1 MKREGQKMRLF
12 AVKEILE
19 RETDKHSITMDRIL
33 QLLQTKYDM
42 KAERK
47 SIYDDMRAFRESE
60 ILDVTPPQG
69 RERGYSVAE
78 RLFHISELKMM
89 IDAIQSSKFI
99 TEKKSNALIRKLE
112 RLTSRYEAE
121 ILCSKYEAQNL
132 QRDVVLSNRV
142 KSINSSSVLFRNIDV
157 IHRAI
162 SLNAQISFQYFT
174 FDLKKQKK
182 YMRKGERYQ
191 VSPWSM
197 IYTDDNYY
205 LLAYIDGD
213 FKHFRVD
220 KMDNVQAFILE
231 EGDSEIVTLE
241 REGREAFEKKDMS
254 AYTKYTFS
262 MYGDNPTPVTMVF
275 QNRMVGVVMDR
286 FGRDVLIMREDD
298 RHFRITVPVAVS
310 DQFFGWVFG
319 LGKTVRIVGPED
331 VKAKMKKALADISAR
346 YED

>member
-1 MKREGQKMRLF
+1 MRLF
-12 AVKEILE
+12 ALKEILE
-19 RETDKHSITMDRIL
+19 RETDEKHSITMDRIL

-89 IDAIQSSKFI
+89 IDAIQSSKFLSEAKTRELI
-99 TEKKSNALIRKLE
+99 KKIE
-112 RLTSRYEAE
+112 T
-121 ILCSKYEAQNL
+121 LCSKYEAQGL

-220 KMDNVQAFILE
+220 KMDNVEAFILE
-231 EGDSEIVTLE
+231 GGDSEIVTLE
-241 REGREAFEKKDMS
+241 REGKEEFEKKDMS

-262 MYGDNPTPVTMVF
+262 MYGGEPRPETMVF
-275 QNRMVGVVMDR
+275 DNDMAGAVMDR
-286 FGRDVLIMREDD
+286 FGNGILMLKEDEN
-298 RHFRITVPVAVS
+298 HFRITVNVAVS
-310 DQFFGWVFG
+310 GQFFGWVFG
-319 LGKTVRIVGPED
+319 LGKKARIVAPES
-331 VKAKMKKALADISAR
+331 VREQMKAELMEVMGK
-346 YED
+346 YT

>member
-12 AVKEILE
+12 ALKEILE
-19 RETDKHSITMDRIL
+19 RETDDKHSITMDGIL

-60 ILDVTPPQG
+60 FMYVTPPQG
-69 RERGYSVAE
+69 RERGYSVAD
-78 RLFHISELKMM
+78 RLFHVSELKMM
-89 IDAIQSSKFI
+89 IDAIQSSKFLS
-99 TEKKSNALIRKLE
+99 EKTTSDLIKKLE
-112 RLTSRYEAE
+112 T
-121 ILCSKYEAQNL
+121 LCSKYEAQGL
-132 QRDVVLSNRV
+132 QRNVVISNRV
-142 KSINSSSVLFRNIDV
+142 KSISSSSVLFRNIDV

-205 LLAYIDGD
+205 LLSYIDGD

-275 QNRMVGVVMDR
+275 QNRMVGVVVDR

-331 VKAKMKKALADISAR
+331 VKEKMKKALADISAR

>member
-1 MKREGQKMRLF
+1 MRLF
-12 AVKEILE
+12 ALKELLE
-19 RETDKHSITMDRIL
+19 RETDDKHSITMDRIL
-33 QLLQTKYDM
+33 QLLQTEYQIKG
-42 KAERK
+42 ERK

-60 ILDVTPPQG
+60 MLDVTPPQG
-69 RERGYSVAE
+69 KERGYSVAS
-78 RLFHISELKMM
+78 RTFDVSELKMM
-89 IDAIQSSKFI
+89 IDAIQSSKFLSEAK
-99 TEKKSNALIRKLE
+99 TRELINKME
-112 RLTSRYEAE
+112 T
-121 ILCSKYEAQNL
+121 LCSKHEAKTL
-132 QRDVVLSNRV
+132 HRDVVISNRV
-142 KSINSSSVLFRNIDV
+142 KSISSSTSLFRNVDT
-157 IHRAI
+157 IHRAMA
-162 SLNAQISFQYFT
+162 LNAQISFQYFT

-286 FGRDVLIMREDD
+286 FGRDVLIMKEDD
-298 RHFRITVPVAVS
+298 NHFRITVPVAVS

-319 LGKTVRIVGPED
+319 LGKMVRIVGPED
-331 VKAKMKKALADISAR
+331 VKEKMKKALADISAR

>member
-12 AVKEILE
+12 ALKEILE
-19 RETDKHSITMDRIL
+19 RETDDKHSITMDRIL
-33 QLLQTKYDM
+33 KLLQTKYDM

-60 ILDVTPPQG
+60 FLYVTPPQG
-69 RERGYSVAE
+69 KERGYTVTD

-89 IDAIQSSKFI
+89 IDAIESSKFLS
-99 TEKKSNALIRKLE
+99 EKTTRDLIKKLE
-112 RLTSRYEAE
+112 T
-121 ILCSKYEAQNL
+121 LCSKYEAQGL
-132 QRDVVLSNRV
+132 QRDVVISNRV
-142 KSINSSSVLFRNIDV
+142 KSISSSSVLFRNIDV

-182 YMRKGERYQ
+182 YMRKGERYT

-231 EGDSEIVTLE
+231 DKDLDADIVTLE
-241 REGREAFEKKDMS
+241 REGKAEFEKKDMS

-262 MYGDNPTPVTMVF
+262 MYGDDPTPVTMVF

-286 FGRDVLIMREDD
+286 FGRDVLIMKEDD

>member
-1 MKREGQKMRLF
+1 MRLF
-12 AVKEILE
+12 ALKEILE
-19 RETDKHSITMDRIL
+19 RETDDKHSITMDGIL

-60 ILDVTPPQG
+60 FMYVTPPQG
-69 RERGYSVAE
+69 RERGYSVAD
-78 RLFHISELKMM
+78 RLFHVSELKMM
-89 IDAIQSSKFI
+89 IDAIQSSKFLS
-99 TEKKSNALIRKLE
+99 EKTTSDLIKKLE
-112 RLTSRYEAE
+112 T
-121 ILCSKYEAQNL
+121 LCSKYEAQGL
-132 QRDVVLSNRV
+132 QRNVVISNRV
-142 KSINSSSVLFRNIDV
+142 KSISSSSVLFRNIDV

-275 QNRMVGVVMDR
+275 QNRMVGVVVDR

-331 VKAKMKKALADISAR
+331 VKEKMKKALADISAR